1 MKPLVIYHDHC
12 TDGFGAAFSA
22 WQALGDTAE
31 YLPLSYGYEYNPQD
45 RALVVGGVSHCIINR
60 EVYLL
65 DFSPLRPL
73 VEDLINHA
81 SKVVWLDHHKS
92 SFDMWCGGIP
102 ADGLHQEA
110 IGGVNR
116 CAHITLDNNRSGAML
131 AWEYFQPE
139 KMIPRLIDHIDDRDR
154 WQFKMANS
162 KEFHEAL
169 QSHKPWSFEQWKR
182 EFLPADTGNWTIPFE
197 GTDKYANLVKD
208 GTAILRAH
216 QQHVDTIIGAG
227 ARQCTIIPA
236 VIDSLLS
243 YQRPWNWTTDNQVFV
258 TGLAVNCPP
267 QFASDVGNALA
278 KESGTFGLCWY
289 QNKDGTI
296 RCSIRSIGDYDVSNI
311 AACFGG
317 GGHKNASGFSVSL
330 DTLQQWLSQGETDE
344 R

>member
-1 MKPLVIYHDHC
+1 MKSLVIYHDHC

-22 WQALGDTAE
+22 WLALGDTAE

-45 RALVVGGVSHCIINR
+45 RALVVGGVSHCIIDR

-81 SKVVWLDHHKS
+81 SKVIWLDHHKS
-92 SFDMWCGGIP
+92 SFDMWCDGIP

-131 AWEYFQPE
+131 AWEYFHPE
-139 KMIPRLIDHIDDRDR
+139 KVIPRLIDHIDDRDR

-182 EFLPADTGNWTIPFE
+182 EFLPADTGNWTIPLE
-197 GTDKYANLVKD
+197 GTAKYTNLVKE

-216 QQHVDTIIGAG
+216 GQHVDTIVEVGKRECSIVYEMPEDELTALFGTT
-227 ARQCTIIPA
+227 ARA
-236 VIDSLLS
+236 D
-243 YQRPWNWTTDNQVFV
+243 
-258 TGLAVNCPP
+258 GLAVNCPP
-267 QFASDVGNALA
+267 QYASDVGNALA

-296 RCSIRSIGDYDVSNI
+296 RCSIRSVGDYDVTHI
-311 AACFGG
+311 ASIFGG
-317 GGHKNASGFSVSL
+317 GGHTNASGFSIDL
-330 DTLQQWLSQGETDE
+330 DTLQQWLS
-344 R
+344 